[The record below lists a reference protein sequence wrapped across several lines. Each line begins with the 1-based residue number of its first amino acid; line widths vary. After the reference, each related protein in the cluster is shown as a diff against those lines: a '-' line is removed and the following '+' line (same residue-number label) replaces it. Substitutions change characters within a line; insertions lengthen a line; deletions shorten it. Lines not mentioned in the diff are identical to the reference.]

1 MNVGLNY
8 WFSTLLLDWDVTL
21 SIEVMDF
28 SKVRGFQC
36 LQDQQLYDQC
46 IISQFLLYLNN
57 SAFSSFFL
65 PSNDQHDMSGVT
77 MDVIQ
82 DFFAII
88 NSNEVVSQCA
98 SSCSHFH
105 VHFEQKAKRY

>member
-1 MNVGLNY
+1 MNVGIEY
-8 WFSTLLLDWDVTL
+8 WFSTLLLDWEVTL

-28 SKVRGFQC
+28 SKVQGFQC

-65 PSNDQHDMSGVT
+65 PSNDQPDMRGVP
-77 MDVIQ
+77 MEIIQ
-82 DFFAII
+82 DYFSII
-88 NSNEVVSQCA
+88 NSNAVVSRCVR
-98 SSCSHFH
+98 SCSHFF
-105 VHFEQKAKRY
+105 VQFEQKAKRY